1 MSAFFQN
8 TVVQHSN
15 LCQPST
21 RLVAAAAHALEN
33 CLSLF
38 SSICNEIKLNDR
50 DTILPW
56 GWQIPFLFLFLR
68 RGTVA
73 ITGSD
78 AWLHVH
84 AFHHSFRND
93 VLGGEGRIPPKKKT
107 SLINLSNLVKTL
119 PWSVGPLL
127 QERELLFVF
136 KVLDCSSI
144 NQMHLF
150 FFFFLSIILLLFV
163 VAITSPDNHSTI
175 GVFMLLY
182 KNNWAHTNKQ
192 ERSTVVVVQVGV
204 EYTGRGVIN
213 HQLPGI

>member
-1 MSAFFQN
+1 MSTFFQN

-15 LCQPST
+15 LCQPSR
-21 RLVAAAAHALEN
+21 RLVAAAANALEN

-56 GWQIPFLFLFLR
+56 GWQEASSFRKFLR
-68 RGTVA
+68 QGTVA

-93 VLGGEGRIPPKKKT
+93 ILGGEGRIPPPKKT
-107 SLINLSNLVKTL
+107 SRINLSNLVKTL

-136 KVLDCSSI
+136 KVLDCSSFK
-144 NQMHLF
+144 QTHLF
-150 FFFFLSIILLLFV
+150 YQLS
-163 VAITSPDNHSTI
+163 SC
-175 GVFMLLY
+175 Y
-182 KNNWAHTNKQ
+182 
-192 ERSTVVVVQVGV
+192 
-204 EYTGRGVIN
+204 
-213 HQLPGI
+213 